1 MQIFC
6 PVKKIKLTIIYFNK
20 IELCKI
26 DERISKGE
34 KVFMGI
40 TLNNISKSYG
50 NTKIL
55 DNISFKVEEGEL
67 LSILGESGAGK
78 TTILRII
85 AGLLTPDLGSVI
97 IDDTDITKLIP
108 EIRDIGY
115 VFQSPLL
122 FPHMTIEENI
132 CFGLEVKKWDKK
144 RMKERTQ
151 KLLKL
156 LQIEGL
162 DKRMPS
168 EISGGQQQRVAIA
181 RALAPQPK
189 ILLMDEPFS
198 SLDPGLRSEMGELIK
213 KVQATEGATIIFVT
227 HDRDESLALSNSI
240 ALIVDGR
247 IVQQDT
253 PQNIYYKPINKTTAL
268 YMGECNFISGKI
280 DGDFFNSNIGSFNLD
295 TNTCENV
302 ELLLRPH
309 QIEFDFSG
317 SDYTVG
323 ACTVTGKQATY
334 AVSNGKTSLLVE
346 AFSNQ
351 VLKLGQRVGLIF
363 PTNKLHFVKA
373 EEG

>member
-1 MQIFC
+1 
-6 PVKKIKLTIIYFNK
+6 
-20 IELCKI
+20 
-26 DERISKGE
+26 
-34 KVFMGI
+34 MGI
-40 TLNNISKSYG
+40 ILNNIWKSYG

-108 EIRDIGY
+108 EKRDIGY

-132 CFGLEVKKWDKK
+132 CFGLEVKKWDGK

-162 DKRMPS
+162 EKRMPS

-198 SLDPGLRSEMGELIK
+198 SLDPGLRSEMGKLIK
-213 KVQATEGATIIFVT
+213 KIQATEGATIIFVT
-227 HDRDESLALSNSI
+227 HDRNESLALSNSI
-240 ALIVDGR
+240 AFIVNGR
-247 IVQQDT
+247 IVQLDT
-253 PQNIYYKPINKTTAL
+253 PQNIYYKPINKITAL
-268 YMGECNFISGKI
+268 FMGECNFITGKI
-280 DGDFFNSNIGSFNLD
+280 NGNIFNSNIGSFNLD
-295 TNTCENV
+295 TNTSENV

-317 SDYTVG
+317 SDYTVVE
-323 ACTVTGKQATY
+323 CSVTGKQAIY
-334 AVSNGKTSLLVE
+334 RVSDGKTSLLVE
-346 AFSNQ
+346 DFSNQ

-363 PTNKLHFVKA
+363 PTNNLHFVQK
-373 EEG
+373 EEGEYYAKN

>member
-1 MQIFC
+1 M
-6 PVKKIKLTIIYFNK
+6 KII
-20 IELCKI
+20 
-26 DERISKGE
+26 
-34 KVFMGI
+34 
-40 TLNNISKSYG
+40 LNNISKTYG
-50 NTKIL
+50 VQNIL
-55 DNISFKVEEGEL
+55 DNISLKVEEGAL

-85 AGLLTPDLGSVI
+85 AGLLTPDTGNVI

-108 EIRDIGY
+108 EKRDIGY

-144 RMKERTQ
+144 RMMERTK

-156 LQIEGL
+156 LQIEEL
-162 DKRMPS
+162 EHRMPS

-213 KVQATEGATIIFVT
+213 KIQATEGATIIFVT
-227 HDRDESLALSNSI
+227 HDRNESLALSNSI
-240 ALIVDGR
+240 AFIVEGHIAQIDS
-247 IVQQDT
+247 

-268 YMGECNFISGKI
+268 YMGECNFIPGKM
-280 DGDFFNSNIGSFNLD
+280 DGNLFKSVIGSFEAETSASENL
-295 TNTCENV
+295 

-309 QIEFDFSG
+309 QIVFDFSG
-317 SDYTVG
+317 NDYTIEKCSIRG
-323 ACTVTGKQATY
+323 KEVTYT
-334 AVSNGKTSLLVE
+334 VSNGKISLQVE
-346 AFSNQ
+346 NFSNQ

-363 PTNKLHFVKA
+363 PRNNLHFVQK
-373 EEG
+373 EEGEYYAKD